1 MTKHSPRWEY
11 QVVRLNIDPVEPQ
24 PTPAADATD
33 QTDTREQPQK
43 SQKPFSDSYLKEE
56 FPNFYQPTEA
66 EIRAAQIAAQQNDP
80 AFQLQHF
87 LNTQGH
93 DGWELIGID
102 RAGPHEFVLFK
113 RPVPGDSPESSDAHS
128 DQLRLTLELA
138 TKCLSLMEK
147 ERQSSSS

>member
-1 MTKHSPRWEY
+1 MTRHSPRWEY

-24 PTPAADATD
+24 PTPAADASD
-33 QTDTREQPQK
+33 QTPTREQPQK
-43 SQKPFSDSYLKEE
+43 PQKPFSDSYLKEE

-87 LNTQGH
+87 LNTQGN

-113 RPVPGDSPESSDAHS
+113 RSVPGDSPETSDGNS
-128 DQLRLTLELA
+128 EQLRLTLELA

-147 ERQSSSS
+147 ERQSSSG